1 MRCREKTSMRLR
13 VLVFTLLLAAAAH
26 AQVAQLDPDW
36 REAEAPP
43 APAFKLDG
51 LIPLEIPGS
60 ALRFGVD
67 PSSVSLGPDGIVR
80 YVVVATSTSG
90 AVNALYEGIRCAK
103 GEFKVYARHNPDGG
117 WKLEKDSP
125 WRSLQDQPVSRHTLL
140 IARTGA
146 CMGHSANRSASQIVR
161 DLRAPADTRFQLR

>member
-1 MRCREKTSMRLR
+1 MRLSLLP
-13 VLVFTLLLAAAAH
+13 VALLLAAAVH
-26 AQVAQLDPDW
+26 AQVPQVDPDW

-43 APAFKLDG
+43 APAVRLDG

-67 PSSVSLGPDGIVR
+67 PSSVALGQDGIVR
-80 YVVVATSTSG
+80 YVVVATSASG
-90 AVNALYEGIRCAK
+90 VVNALYEGIRCGD
-103 GEFKVYARHNPDGG
+103 GEFKVYARHNPDSG
-117 WKLEKDSP
+117 WTLAKGSP
-125 WRSLQDQPVSRHTLL
+125 WRPLQDQPASRHALL

-161 DLRAPADTRFQLR
+161 DLRAPADTRYELR